1 MKMYD
6 IPELFNFVL
15 SEITQNYDEYAD
27 EPNQFIRTSIE
38 EFTDS
43 SDNGEISDLYTTIKD
58 DLKWWLDSAG
68 YKVDY

>member
-38 EFTDS
+38 EFTNS

-58 DLKWWLDSAG
+58 DLEWCLDSAG
-68 YKVDY
+68 FKVDY

>member
-58 DLKWWLDSAG
+58 DLEWCLGSAG
-68 YKVDY
+68 FKVDY

>member
-1 MKMYD
+1 MYD
-6 IPELFNFVL
+6 IPELFSFVL
-15 SEITQNYDEYAD
+15 SEITQNYEEYAD

-58 DLKWWLDSAG
+58 DLKWWLDSA
-68 YKVDY
+68 

>member
-6 IPELFNFVL
+6 IPELFSFVL

>member
-6 IPELFNFVL
+6 ISELFNFVL

-58 DLKWWLDSAG
+58 DLEWYLDSAG
-68 YKVDY
+68 FKVDY

>member
-1 MKMYD
+1 MYD
-6 IPELFNFVL
+6 ISKLVSFVL

-43 SDNGEISDLYTTIKD
+43 YDNGEISDLYTNIKD
-58 DLKWWLDSAG
+58 DLEWCLESAG
-68 YKVDY
+68 YKVVY

>member
-1 MKMYD
+1 MYD
-6 IPELFNFVL
+6 ISKLVSFVL

-43 SDNGEISDLYTTIKD
+43 SDNGEILDLYTSIKD
-58 DLKWWLDSAG
+58 DLEWCLESAG
-68 YKVDY
+68 YKVVY

>member
-58 DLKWWLDSAG
+58 DLEWYLDSAG
-68 YKVDY
+68 FKVDY